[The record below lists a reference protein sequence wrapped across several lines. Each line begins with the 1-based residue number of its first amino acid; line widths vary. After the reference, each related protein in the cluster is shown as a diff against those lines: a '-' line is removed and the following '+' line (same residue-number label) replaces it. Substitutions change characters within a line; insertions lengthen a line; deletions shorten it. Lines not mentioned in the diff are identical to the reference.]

1 MFKWGF
7 LIVLSFL
14 LSCSQSPKRKI
25 LNAVSNFES
34 DLFEVK
40 KDSVFTY
47 TLNHE
52 TLSSL
57 RLSSFRKVVLLS
69 TPFYAYVEKLGAENK
84 VVGLFNK
91 SRIGN
96 ISDSIM
102 SVGEGSE
109 IDIEQIISLNPDLII
124 CNSYQLEA
132 LESIRAAKFL
142 VDDFNESSPL
152 SKASVIKLFG
162 AVFRERAKSK
172 SIFDSIVKSYVK
184 PKFLNYSIGQLN
196 NFGGVW
202 YQPGCETY
210 LVNLVKD
217 AGLQMN
223 CVDRRKT
230 SVVLSQEEALVAI
243 NNIDYLLFFDWEKME
258 EGLSDRLIESRSLS
272 KSNLQI
278 IYCNTH
284 QSNFFQKSILMP
296 GKIIK
301 DLNKVVKTKEEG
313 EFFKIIN
320 LEK

>member
-1 MFKWGF
+1 MCKWGF
-7 LIVLSFL
+7 FIVLSFL
-14 LSCSQSPKRKI
+14 LGCSQSPKKKS
-25 LNAVSNFES
+25 LNAVSNFQS

-47 TLNHE
+47 TFNHE
-52 TLSSL
+52 VLSSL
-57 RLSSFRKVVLLS
+57 ELSSFRKVVLLS

-91 SRIGN
+91 SRVGN
-96 ISDSIM
+96 VSDSIM
-102 SVGEGSE
+102 SIGEGSE
-109 IDIEQIISLNPDLII
+109 IDIERIISLNPDLII

-132 LESIRAAKFL
+132 LESIRTAKLL

-152 SKASVIKLFG
+152 CKASVINLFG
-162 AVFRERAKSK
+162 AVFSKRVKSK
-172 SIFDSIVKSYVK
+172 LIFDSIVKSYAK
-184 PKFLNYSIGQLN
+184 PDFLDYSIGQLN

-210 LVNLVKD
+210 LANLVKD

-223 CVDRRKT
+223 CVDGRKT

-243 NNIDYLLFFDWEKME
+243 NNSDYLLFFDWKKTE
-258 EGLSDRLIESRSLS
+258 EGLNDRLTEARRLS
-272 KSNLQI
+272 KNNLKI
-278 IYCNTH
+278 IYCNTY
-284 QSNFFQKSILMP
+284 QSEFFQKSILMP
-296 GKIIK
+296 GKIIN
-301 DLNKVVKTKEEG
+301 DLNKVVKTKKEG

>member
-1 MFKWGF
+1 M
-7 LIVLSFL
+7 
-14 LSCSQSPKRKI
+14 
-25 LNAVSNFES
+25 
-34 DLFEVK
+34 
-40 KDSVFTY
+40 
-47 TLNHE
+47 
-52 TLSSL
+52 
-57 RLSSFRKVVLLS
+57 
-69 TPFYAYVEKLGAENK
+69 
-84 VVGLFNK
+84 
-91 SRIGN
+91 
-96 ISDSIM
+96 
-102 SVGEGSE
+102 
-109 IDIEQIISLNPDLII
+109 
-124 CNSYQLEA
+124 
-132 LESIRAAKFL
+132 
-142 VDDFNESSPL
+142 
-152 SKASVIKLFG
+152 
-162 AVFRERAKSK
+162 
-172 SIFDSIVKSYVK
+172 K

-243 NNIDYLLFFDWEKME
+243 NNVDYLLFFDWEKME
-258 EGLSDRLIESRSLS
+258 EGLSDRLIESRRLS

-284 QSNFFQKSILMP
+284 QSEFFQKSILMP
-296 GKIIK
+296 GEIIK